1 MDKVKRK
8 ITIKYG
14 IFEEISDEKV
24 NSWIEKTEKY
34 KSLDFPTEKA
44 GLTAAVLIFGTIGRS
59 RRNSYLV
66 QEILDD
72 FNSR

>member
-14 IFEEISDEKV
+14 IFEEILDEKIKNWV
-24 NSWIEKTEKY
+24 TKTEKY
-34 KSLDFPTEKA
+34 KSLDFPIEKA
-44 GLTAAVLIFGTIGRS
+44 GLTAAVLVFGILGSS
-59 RRNSYLV
+59 RRNTYSV

-72 FNSR
+72 FNIK